1 MKFKQICQCY
11 NKLEKTTKKLEMV
24 DILSQTLKDAS
35 PTEIGKI
42 SLFTI
47 GKLYPE
53 YVGIELMLAEK
64 MAIKALSRASGK
76 SEKQIEKMMANIGDI
91 GKITYIV
98 LSKKTQTSLLDF
110 TGAKQTYLPEFLE
123 IWQLLNE
130 IAHLSGEGSN
140 EKKINKLSGIL
151 SKISPLE
158 AKYLVRMVVGKL
170 RLGVAI
176 QLLLEALA
184 LAKTGDRENKSILER
199 AYNRTSNISL
209 VAEKLFSEGLDG
221 VKKIDVQMG
230 IPIKVMLA
238 QRVSSAEEL
247 LERFKGKVALEYK
260 YDGLRAQIHFDNGK
274 IKLFSRRP
282 EDITDQFPDLQDYMR
297 EAANTSKFIIE
308 GEVVAFD
315 YVNEKIL
322 PFQTL
327 TQRKRKYL
335 IEEKKEEIPVRVFL
349 FDALYVDGKVL
360 LDEPLLTRRKY
371 LTEII
376 KETEHVKFSH
386 MLIADNADTIEHF
399 FMQAIN
405 DGCEGIMG
413 KSIAEDSVY
422 QAGARGWNWV
432 KYKADY
438 VDKLSDSFDLV
449 IVGADYG
456 KGKRA
461 GKYGS
466 FLLCAY
472 NVDEG
477 RFETFTRVATGFS
490 DEDLDRF
497 YNLLKPLECSKPKN
511 VYSNIDSQVWFEPK
525 IIIEVSGAEITRSQ
539 LHTCASNK
547 TENNEGLALR
557 FPRFTGRIVE
567 DRLPE
572 EATSTDEILTI
583 YLNKKKEKG
592 T

>member
-1 MKFKQICQCY
+1 MKFKQVCECY
-11 NKLEKTTKKLEMV
+11 LKLEKTSKKLEMV
-24 DILSQTLKDAS
+24 DILSQTLAEAS
-35 PTEIGKI
+35 SQEIGKL
-42 SLFTI
+42 SLFTV

-64 MAIKALSRASGK
+64 MAIKALAKASGR
-76 SEKQIEKMMANIGDI
+76 SEQQVLKKLADVGDI
-91 GKITYIV
+91 GEVTFSF
-98 LSKKTQTSLLDF
+98 LSRKSQTSLLAF
-110 TGAKQTYLPEFLE
+110 TAPQTKFEPEFLE
-123 IWQLLNE
+123 IWNE
-130 IAHLSGEGSN
+130 LDVIAKLTGEGSN
-140 EKKINKLSGIL
+140 EKKLRKLSGLL
-151 SKISPLE
+151 SRISPLE
-158 AKYLVRMVVGKL
+158 AKYLIRMVVGKL

-184 LAKTGDRENKSILER
+184 LAKTGDRENKVWLER
-199 AYNRTSNISL
+199 AYYRTSNVSF

-221 VKKIDVQMG
+221 VKKIDVQVG

-247 LERFKGKVALEYK
+247 LERFGGMVALEYK
-260 YDGLRAQIHFDNGK
+260 YDGLRVQIHYNGEK

-282 EDITDQFPDLQDYMR
+282 EDITVQFPDLQEYIL
-297 EAANTSKFIIE
+297 EASQKSEFIIE
-308 GEVVAFD
+308 GELVAFD
-315 YVNEKIL
+315 YEHEKIL

-335 IEEKKEEIPVRVFL
+335 IEEKREEIPVRVYL
-349 FDALYVDGKVL
+349 FDVLYVDGKAT
-360 LDEPLLTRRKY
+360 LDMPLLERRK
-371 LTEII
+371 LLVETV
-376 KETEHVKFSH
+376 KETKYVQYSH
-386 MLIADNADTIEHF
+386 QIVTDNVDQIEQF
-399 FMQAIN
+399 FLQALN

-413 KSIAEDSVY
+413 KSVSPESVY

-438 VDKLSDSFDLV
+438 VEKLSDSFDLV

-472 NVDEG
+472 NPDED

-490 DEDLDRF
+490 DEDLDKF
-497 YNLLKPLECSKPKN
+497 YALLKPLERPKPKE
-511 VYSNIDSQVWFEPK
+511 VYSEIECQVWFDPK

-539 LHTCASNK
+539 QHTCARDKTSNHD
-547 TENNEGLALR
+547 GLALR

-572 EATSTDEILTI
+572 EATSTEEILTI
-583 YLNKKKEKG
+583 YLNKKKDKDM
-592 T
+592 